1 VEIISGLARIAVAAI
16 LCFVPLALCAT
27 REPFPIG
34 YSMANGGTI
43 MQQQGISGRE
53 PFSPACFYADSF
65 RYGVS
70 VAGVDYFDPMDN
82 MESSHIVQAA
92 LGGFYCMRGCTA
104 KVLFSQLDA
113 LRVYFEQEGR
123 VSLGTS
129 LVPYVNP
136 SIEVSGYRAGL
147 YQGSDPASTRADM
160 GVSAMFPFKLAAM
173 SLSCNHITL
182 KNAAIAGYDEPLS
195 LRAGV
200 YTTANALGSQG
211 IVCEAAHD
219 GVWRFRLS
227 IGEEYWLAGKLAL
240 AAAFATNPVVVH
252 FGVTV
257 AWKGAAVST
266 GFVDHPVLGWSKGL
280 AIDWAG
286 K

>member
-1 VEIISGLARIAVAAI
+1 MEIISGQARITVAAV
-16 LCFVPLALCAT
+16 LCLVLLAVSAT
-27 REPFPIG
+27 REPFPLG

-82 MESSHIVQAA
+82 MESSHIAQAA
-92 LGGFYCMRGCTA
+92 FGGFYSIRGCTA
-104 KVLFSQLDA
+104 KVSFSHLDA

-123 VSLGTS
+123 LSLGTS

-160 GVSAMFPFKLAAM
+160 GVSAMVPFKLAAV
-173 SLSCNHITL
+173 SLSCNHIPL
-182 KNAAIAGYDEPLS
+182 KNAAIIGYEEPLS

-200 YTTANALGSQG
+200 HTTANALGCQG

-219 GVWRFRLS
+219 GIWQFRLS
-227 IGEEYWLAGKLAL
+227 IGEEYWLAQKLAL
-240 AAAFATNPVVVH
+240 AAAFTTNPVVVH

-257 AWKGAAVST
+257 AWKGAAVSA

-280 AIDWAG
+280 AVDWARR
-286 K
+286 